1 MGNRS
6 KRYMTRTRSVSIDKE
21 GKVIVTRARKIRR
34 NHDPKLREARAYSK
48 FRRKWGKPSRILKA
62 KRLSYAQELEYHG
75 FTKEQ
80 AENSADLPAS
90 LVTAMN
96 GCAEYEK
103 QYFDWRASTELSR
116 GHYDQHVPSMEL
128 KVAIDAAAVDLVC
141 PDGGK
146 LTSEKAEGA
155 ERLANE
161 KRRQIC
167 RRQYV
172 SCRKGPRRGR

>member
-6 KRYMTRTRSVSIDKE
+6 KRYTTRTRRVSVDKE
-21 GKVIVTRARKIRR
+21 GKVTVTRASKIRR
-34 NHDPKLREARAYSK
+34 NHDPKLREARTYSK
-48 FRRKWGKPSRILKA
+48 FHRKWGKPSHVIKA
-62 KRLSYAQELEYHG
+62 KRRAYTQELKLLG
-75 FTKEQ
+75 LTKEQ
-80 AENSADLPAS
+80 AESSADLPES

-96 GCAEYEK
+96 ECAEYETR
-103 QYFDWRASTELSR
+103 YFDWRASTELSR

-128 KVAIDAAAVDLVC
+128 KLSIDAAALDTVC
-141 PDGGK
+141 PDGEK
-146 LTSEKAEGA
+146 LTPEKAEAA

-172 SCRKGPRRGR
+172 SCRKGLRHV